1 MHIHHSNLLHVGKLL
16 LRFPSPLEQI
26 GATHSL
32 PMRIPNLLSR
42 IRKTL
47 GRMALLTVFLA
58 QSAGADESTVL
69 KVDARDISQRILH
82 ATLHIPVQPGPLTLV
97 YPKWIPGEHG
107 PTGPITDLTG
117 LKMSAA
123 GKTIPW
129 RRDAEDNYAFN
140 MKVPAGADAVDVSL
154 DFLLA
159 SDPNGFSSA
168 ASSSANVGAVSWNTV
183 VLYPKGARANSISYA
198 PHIRLPNG
206 WKYATALQRTGEANG
221 EIEFAPVTLE
231 RLIDSPLMAGRYV
244 RTFDLAPGSAT
255 AERLNL
261 IAESSAAMDLSTNDQ
276 KSFAKLA
283 AEANALFGAHHY
295 EHYDFLLTLSD
306 EVAHF
311 GLEHH
316 ESSDDRGPER
326 MLIEPDMLKSWA
338 YLLPH
343 EMVHS
348 WNGKYRRPAGL
359 ATPDYQQPMKTE
371 LLWVYEGLTEY
382 LGEILT
388 ARSGSRNATN
398 NTQFLPPD
406 AAMLD
411 HRRRRDWRPLVD
423 TTDAAHLVYNA
434 RDEGASWRRGTDFY
448 SEGSLIWLEADVTIR
463 QLTKGEHSLDDFC
476 QSFFGGGNT
485 PPKVVPYTEDDIVNT
500 LNAVAPYDW
509 RGFFQ
514 KRVYEINSHAP
525 MGGIEKGGW
534 RLVYVDKESDMEKA
548 EEGRRKYTDAVYS
561 LGFTVGE
568 DGGIP
573 DVIPGSP
580 ADHAGIC
587 AGMKLLAV
595 NGRRWTGDLLRT
607 AIKEAKGSTAPIEL
621 LVENGDT
628 FKTCAIDYHDG
639 ERYADLERDNSKPD
653 LLGEIVKA
661 RTK

>member
-1 MHIHHSNLLHVGKLL
+1 
-16 LRFPSPLEQI
+16 
-26 GATHSL
+26 
-32 PMRIPNLLSR
+32 MRTPNLLTR
-42 IRKTL
+42 IFKTL
-47 GRMALLTVFLA
+47 GNVALMSLAALSCLNALPARAQAVTTLT
-58 QSAGADESTVL
+58 
-69 KVDARDISQRILH
+69 VDARDISQRILH
-82 ATLHIPVQPGPLTLV
+82 ASLHLPAKPGPLTLV

-117 LKMSAA
+117 LKMSAG
-123 GKTIPW
+123 GKSIPW

-140 MKVPAGADAVDVSL
+140 IDVPPGADAVDVSL

-183 VLYPKGARANSISYA
+183 VLYPKGAKANSITYA
-198 PHIRLPNG
+198 AHIRLPNG
-206 WKYATALQRTGEANG
+206 WKYATALQRAGEANG
-221 EIEFAPVTLE
+221 EIGFAPVTLE
-231 RLIDSPLMAGRYV
+231 RLIDSPLMAGRFV
-244 RTFDLAPGSAT
+244 RTFDLSPGGAT
-255 AERLNL
+255 PERLNL
-261 IAESSAAMDLSTNDQ
+261 IADSSAALDLSTNDQ
-276 KSFAKLA
+276 ASFAKLA

-388 ARSGSRNATN
+388 ARSGLWNPTN
-398 NTQFLPPD
+398 YTQFLALD

-411 HRRRRDWRPLVD
+411 HRRGRDWRPLVD
-423 TTDAAHLVYNA
+423 TTDAAHLLYNS
-434 RDEGASWRRGTDFY
+434 RGEGESWRRGTDFY
-448 SEGSLIWLEADVTIR
+448 PEGSLIWLEADVTIR
-463 QLTKGEHSLDDFC
+463 QLTKGKSSLDNFC

-485 PPKVVPYTEDDIVNT
+485 PPKVVPYTEDDIVKT
-500 LNAVAPYDW
+500 LNTVAPYDW

-514 KRVYEINSHAP
+514 KRIYEVNSNAP
-525 MGGIEKGGW
+525 LGGIENGGW
-534 RLVYVDKESDMEKA
+534 RLVYNDKESDMEKA
-548 EEGRRKYTDAVYS
+548 EDGRRKSTDAMYS

-568 DGGIP
+568 DGGIA

-580 ADHAGIC
+580 AARAGIS

-595 NGRRWTGDLLRT
+595 NSRHWTPELLRT
-607 AIKEAKGSTAPIEL
+607 AIKEAKGATAPIEL
-621 LVENGDT
+621 LVENGDV
-628 FKTCAIDYHDG
+628 FQTCAVNYHDG

-653 LLGEIVKA
+653 LLSEILKP

>member
-1 MHIHHSNLLHVGKLL
+1 
-16 LRFPSPLEQI
+16 
-26 GATHSL
+26 
-32 PMRIPNLLSR
+32 MRTPNLFIRCQARGNWALSVLAALIGFSATPAR
-42 IRKTL
+42 ADDASIIR
-47 GRMALLTVFLA
+47 
-58 QSAGADESTVL
+58 
-69 KVDARDISQRILH
+69 VDARDVSLRILH
-82 ATLHIPVQPGPLTLV
+82 ATLHIPAKPGPLTLV
-97 YPKWIPGEHG
+97 YPKWLPGEHG

-117 LKMSAA
+117 LKISAA

-140 MKVPAGADAVDVSL
+140 LDVPAGAEAVDVSL

-168 ASSSANVGAVSWNTV
+168 ASSSANVGAISWNTV
-183 VLYPKGARANSISYA
+183 VLYPKGARANSITYA
-198 PHIRLPNG
+198 ARIRLPNG
-206 WKYATALQRTGEANG
+206 WKYATALQRTGESNG

-231 RLIDSPLMAGRYV
+231 RLIDSPLMAGRFV
-244 RTFDLAPGSAT
+244 RTIDLAPGAST
-255 AERLNL
+255 RERLNL

-276 KSFAKLA
+276 ASFAKLA

-306 EVAHF
+306 QVAHF

-326 MLIEPDMLKSWA
+326 MLIEPDMLKAWA

-388 ARSGSRNATN
+388 ARSGLWNATN
-398 NTQFLPPD
+398 YTQFIALD

-411 HRRRRDWRPLVD
+411 HRRGRDWRPLVD
-423 TTDAAHLVYNA
+423 TTDAAHLLYNS
-434 RDEGASWRRGTDFY
+434 RGEGAAWRRSTDFY
-448 SEGSLIWLEADVTIR
+448 PEGSLIWLEADVTIR
-463 QLTKGEHSLDDFC
+463 QLTKGKHSLDDFC

-485 PPKVVPYTEDDIVNT
+485 PPKVVPYTEDDVVNA

-514 KRVYEINSHAP
+514 KRIYEINPHAP
-525 MGGIEKGGW
+525 LGGIENGGW
-534 RLVYVDKESDMEKA
+534 KLVYVDKESDMLKA
-548 EEGRRKYTDAVYS
+548 EQDRRKYTDAVYS
-561 LGFTVGE
+561 LGFDVGE

-580 ADHAGIC
+580 ADRAGIS

-607 AIKEAKGSTAPIEL
+607 AIKEAKGTTAPIEL

-628 FKTCAIDYHDG
+628 FKTCAVDYHDG
-639 ERYADLERDNSKPD
+639 ERYADLERDDSKPD
-653 LLGEIVKA
+653 LLSEIIKP

>member
-1 MHIHHSNLLHVGKLL
+1 MRTLNL
-16 LRFPSPLEQI
+16 
-26 GATHSL
+26 A
-32 PMRIPNLLSR
+32 LLS
-42 IRKTL
+42 ILAALNLATL
-47 GRMALLTVFLA
+47 PAR
-58 QSAGADESTVL
+58 ADAPTIL
-69 KVDARDISQRILH
+69 RVDVRDISQRILH
-82 ATLHIPVQPGPLTLV
+82 ATLRIPAQPGPLTLV

-140 MKVPAGADAVDVSL
+140 IDVPTGADAVDVSL

-183 VLYPKGARANSISYA
+183 VLYPKGAPANSLTYVA
-198 PHIRLPNG
+198 HIRLPSG

-221 EIEFAPVTLE
+221 EIAFAPVTLE
-231 RLIDSPLMAGRYV
+231 RLIDSPLMAGRFV
-244 RTFDLAPGSAT
+244 RTFDLAPGGPT
-255 AERLNL
+255 PERLNL
-261 IAESSAAMDLSTNDQ
+261 IADSSAATELSTNDQ
-276 KSFAKLA
+276 ASFAKLA

-306 EVAHF
+306 QVAHF

-326 MLIEPDMLKSWA
+326 MLIEPDMLKAWA

-388 ARSGSRNATN
+388 ARSGLWNVTN
-398 NTQFLPPD
+398 YTQFLALD

-411 HRRRRDWRPLVD
+411 HRRGRDWRPLVD
-423 TTDAAHLVYNA
+423 TTDAAHLLYNS
-434 RDEGASWRRGTDFY
+434 RGEGESWRRGTDFY
-448 SEGSLIWLEADVTIR
+448 PEGSLIWLEADVTIR
-463 QLTKGEHSLDDFC
+463 QLTQGKRSLDDFC
-476 QSFFGGGNT
+476 QSFYGGGNT
-485 PPKVVPYTEDDIVNT
+485 LPKVVPYTEDDIVKA

-514 KRVYEINSHAP
+514 KRIYEINSHAP
-525 MGGIEKGGW
+525 LGGIENGGW
-534 RLVYVDKESDMEKA
+534 RLVYVEKESDMEKA
-548 EEGRRKYTDAVYS
+548 EEDRRKSTDAVYS

-568 DGGIP
+568 DGGIS

-580 ADHAGIC
+580 GDRAGIC

-595 NGRRWTGDLLRT
+595 NSRHLTPELLRT
-607 AIKEAKGSTAPIEL
+607 AIKEAKGTTVPIEL
-621 LVENGDT
+621 LVENGDV
-628 FKTCAIDYHDG
+628 FKTCAVDYHDG

-653 LLGEIVKA
+653 LLSEIVKS